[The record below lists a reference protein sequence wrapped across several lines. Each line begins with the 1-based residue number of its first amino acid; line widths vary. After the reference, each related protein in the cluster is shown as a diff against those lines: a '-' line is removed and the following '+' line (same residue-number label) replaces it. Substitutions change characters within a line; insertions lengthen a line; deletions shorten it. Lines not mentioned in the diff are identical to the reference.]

1 MKLSTL
7 FTVATL
13 SAGLWFSVAA
23 FAQNAQTATLP
34 QKAAA
39 AQQNQ
44 AKHPNQKMDAEQGC
58 NMVKPSCDMPQK
70 AQKQHKK
77 NKVKKNHENTQTC
90 HPKWAS
96 NPQPLNP
103 CSNPY
108 SPNNLG

>member
-44 AKHPNQKMDAEQGC
+44 AKHPSA
-58 NMVKPSCDMPQK
+58 
-70 AQKQHKK
+70 HKRTLP
-77 NKVKKNHENTQTC
+77 NPQTC
-90 HPKWAS
+90 I
-96 NPQPLNP
+96 
-103 CSNPY
+103 
-108 SPNNLG
+108 

>member
-7 FTVATL
+7 FTAATL
-13 SAGLWFSVAA
+13 SAGLWFSAAA
-23 FAQNAQTATLP
+23 FAQNAQTATATLP

-77 NKVKKNHENTQTC
+77 NKVKKIKKTRKHAIQSGHQT
-90 HPKWAS
+90 P
-96 NPQPLNP
+96 NP
-103 CSNPY
+103 
-108 SPNNLG
+108 